1 MDVKKELG
9 IGLIMTLFVIGLM
22 IFYIF
27 RFNQLTSAPKLINF
41 QTNQTATVGGTVIPS
56 TNGVLN
62 LTAAELNKHNTP
74 ADCWIVINDK
84 VLRITPYLNFH
95 PGGASVITQYCGQD
109 ATAAFDTK
117 GGLGRPHSS
126 YAVSLLE
133 QFTIGLL
140 GQKIN
145 PAVLNQPVNTTNLIN
160 SGVNNGEDD

>member
-9 IGLIMTLFVIGLM
+9 IGLIMTLITIGLI
-22 IFYIF
+22 IFYIY
-27 RFNQLTSAPKLINF
+27 RFNQLTSVSKTFNF
-41 QTNQTATVGGTVIPS
+41 QSGSSATASGSIITT

-62 LTAAELNKHNTP
+62 LTAAELSKHNTP
-74 ADCWIVINDK
+74 SDCWIVIYDK

-95 PGGASVITQYCGQD
+95 PGGADVITQYCGQD
-109 ATAAFDTK
+109 ATQAFDTK
-117 GGLGRPHSS
+117 GGQGRPHSS

-145 PAVLNQPVNTTNLIN
+145 PAVLNQPANTTNFNSNGIN
-160 SGVNNGEDD
+160 KGEDD